1 MRKLLLLFALIAG
14 SVASYADDLLTA
26 KVMDSE
32 TIELC
37 LTNSVNYVAFQ
48 MDITLPAGA
57 SFEADDVTI
66 TVRTGDAGWQDGED
80 ENSLGTTEFQI
91 ATNCI
96 DANNNTYRIVGYSL
110 GNHIIEGTPGE
121 SIATITLTL
130 TGQAED
136 CTVDDIVSGSAL
148 ANVIFVTETDL
159 EEVIL
164 AAEILAEAGFNPA
177 DINKDGTVNAS
188 DIVAF
193 LEIMAI
199 GDTPTAVSANASEE
213 ILNAYSLQAADVNGD
228 DKFNAQDIV
237 GIIALVGTTY

>member
-14 SVASYADDLLTA
+14 SVASYADDLVTA
-26 KVMDSE
+26 KVNDAT
-32 TIELC
+32 TIDVC
-37 LTNSVNYVAFQ
+37 LTNDASYVAFQ
-48 MDITLPAGA
+48 MDITLPAGVSITDA
-57 SFEADDVTI
+57 EATEDRTDLNGDWDQVDIGGTYYESGYTI
-66 TVRTGDAGWQDGED
+66 VYNQ
-80 ENSLGTTEFQI
+80 
-91 ATNCI
+91 I
-96 DANNNTYRIVGYSL
+96 DATTNTWRIVGYSL
-110 GNHIIEGTPGE
+110 GNHKIEGTSGE
-121 SIATITLTL
+121 AIATLTIS
-130 TGQAED
+130 GADGVYE
-136 CTVDDIVSGSAL
+136 VDDIVSGSAL

-228 DKFNAQDIV
+228 NKFNAQDIV

>member
-14 SVASYADDLLTA
+14 SVAGYADDLLTA

-136 CTVDDIVSGSAL
+136 CTVDDIVSGSSFS
-148 ANVIFVTETDL
+148 NIIFVTKTDL
-159 EEVIL
+159 EEITNIVGSF
-164 AAEILAEAGFNPA
+164 EAGATPGDVTLDGKFLNN
-177 DINKDGTVNAS
+177 DI
-188 DIVAF
+188 
-193 LEIMAI
+193 
-199 GDTPTAVSANASEE
+199 TAA
-213 ILNAYSLQAADVNGD
+213 
-228 DKFNAQDIV
+228 
-237 GIIALVGTTY
+237 IALVLSETQATLANDEGWSLINADIDGSGTVLVNDVTAIITLVLNAE